1 MEKFWWEFD
10 LEDGGQIF
18 NVNRSLKTQPS
29 HQILPLE
36 FHLFSSNFGL
46 TPRFTATLTLP
57 LDFSLGFFL
66 DFFDIFSTG
75 PGRGV
80 TWSYGSSMKK
90 PT

>member
-1 MEKFWWEFD
+1 M
-10 LEDGGQIF
+10 EDGGQIS

-36 FHLFSSNFGL
+36 FHLFSSHFGI
-46 TPRFTATLTLP
+46 TPKFKTTLTLP

-75 PGRGV
+75 PGRGDGELRILYEKTQIV
-80 TWSYGSSMKK
+80 KRTQI
-90 PT
+90 